1 METQTAVALVKD
13 LFFGVKIRN
22 ELKAQGYDTVFAKS
36 TEQFAGLL
44 KEHQPAIGIID
55 LASGAD
61 WDQVREIGQDPDT
74 SGIPVI
80 VFGSHTDVE
89 GIRRAKA
96 SGVARV
102 VSNGKMHAELPVLI
116 EKYARAR

>member
-1 METQTAVALVKD
+1 MEMRTAVALVKD
-13 LFFGVKIRN
+13 LFFAVKIRN
-22 ELKAQGYDTVFAKS
+22 ELKANGYDTIFARS
-36 TEQFAGLL
+36 IEEFAELL

-61 WDQVREIGQDPDT
+61 WDRVREIGQDPAT
-74 SGIPVI
+74 SEIPVI
-80 VFGSHTDVE
+80 VFASHTDVE

-102 VSNGKMHAELPVLI
+102 VSNGKMHAELPLLI
-116 EKYARAR
+116 EKYACAG

>member
-1 METQTAVALVKD
+1 METRTAVALVKD

-22 ELKAQGYDTVFAKS
+22 ELKANGYDTVVARS
-36 TEQFAGLL
+36 TDQFAELL

-61 WDQVREIGQDPDT
+61 WDQVREIGQDPAT
-74 SGIPVI
+74 SEIPVI

-96 SGVARV
+96 SGAARV
-102 VSNGKMHAELPVLI
+102 VSNGKMHAELPLLI
-116 EKYARAR
+116 EKYARAG

>member
-22 ELKAQGYDTVFAKS
+22 ELKAHGFDTVFARS
-36 TEQFAGLL
+36 TEQFAELL

-55 LASGAD
+55 LGSGPD
-61 WDQVREIGQDPDT
+61 WDRVREIGQDPAT
-74 SGIPVI
+74 SEIPVI
-80 VFGSHTDVE
+80 VFGSHMDVE
-89 GIRRAKA
+89 GMRRAKA

-116 EKYARAR
+116 ERYARAG